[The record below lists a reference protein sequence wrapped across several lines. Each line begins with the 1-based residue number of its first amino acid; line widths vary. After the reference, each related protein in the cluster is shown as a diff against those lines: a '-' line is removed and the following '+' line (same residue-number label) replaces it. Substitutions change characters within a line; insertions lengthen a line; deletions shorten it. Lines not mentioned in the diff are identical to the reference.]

1 MHANK
6 STKEKKKTD
15 LAEYMPKVII
25 RLNEEKKYAARR
37 TYTSTLHSFTEF
49 SEEKGV
55 SILAQDVF
63 VPGRLKE
70 YEVWLRGRELSW
82 NTVSTYMRTLQAVYH
97 RLYPSGSLGHNPN
110 LFDGVYTKVESQTKR
125 ALTEE
130 QMKTL
135 TEAAFR
141 ILPEKKPVKKKA
153 KTATQETPQF
163 IAERTTEEM
172 PQNGQER
179 EKTKG
184 QKNKTEKMEIQQ
196 TQVQEEGPQSRQ
208 ALQPVPVPE
217 NLHRALAYFLLMFL
231 LRGMPFIDLA
241 HLRKSDMKGNTLMYH
256 RHKTG
261 RQMTVQIPP
270 EAVRFLEAYRDKSD
284 ASPYLFPVLDGTLTD
299 DAALYNDYLSALRR
313 FNSDLGELAEMLFS
327 GTVKISSYTARHTW
341 ATLMFHMG
349 VPVGIICE
357 ALGHSSIRVTETYLK
372 PFGNEKVDKANKK
385 LIGSIM
391 KTNERHSFMYSSL

>member
-6 STKEKKKTD
+6 STKGKKKTD

-49 SEEKGV
+49 SGEKGM

-97 RLYPSGSLGHNPN
+97 RLYPSGSPGHNPN

-130 QMKTL
+130 QMQTL

-153 KTATQETPQF
+153 KTATQETPQLMPGKT
-163 IAERTTEEM
+163 AEEM
-172 PQNGQER
+172 E
-179 EKTKG
+179 
-184 QKNKTEKMEIQQ
+184 MQQ
-196 TQVQEEGPQSRQ
+196 PQVQENGTQPQQVLQQ
-208 ALQPVPVPE
+208 AIVPE
-217 NLHRALAYFLLMFL
+217 SLHRALAYFLLMFL

-241 HLRKSDMKGNTLMYH
+241 YLRKSDIKGNTLVYH

-270 EAVRFLEAYRDKSD
+270 EAARFLEEYRDKSNT
-284 ASPYLFPVLDGTLTD
+284 SPYLFPVLDSTLTD
-299 DAALYNDYLSALRR
+299 DATLYNGYLNALRC
-313 FNSDLGELAEMLFS
+313 FNSDLEELAELLFS
-327 GTVKISSYTARHTW
+327 GLVKISSYTARHSW

-349 VPVGIICE
+349 TPVGIICE

-372 PFGNEKVDKANKK
+372 PFENEKVDKANKK
-385 LIGSIM
+385 LINGIM
-391 KTNERHSFMYSSL
+391 KCKSGYSTMHSIG